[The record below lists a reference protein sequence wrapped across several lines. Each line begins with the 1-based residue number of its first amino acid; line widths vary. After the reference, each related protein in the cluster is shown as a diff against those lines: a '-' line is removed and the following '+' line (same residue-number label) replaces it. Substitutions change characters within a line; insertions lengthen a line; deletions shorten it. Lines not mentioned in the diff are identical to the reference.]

1 MIRVPLS
8 ALAGVS
14 MALLLFWLLALLVV
28 PPEQTIE
35 RPDAAVP
42 LKLASM
48 TEVVEPAAP
57 EAAPAPEEAPSPS
70 LAEAESLP
78 ERPDAIPL
86 SEPDPQPEPEPE
98 PTPAPEPVP
107 ESTPDPTPEPAAVP
121 EPESIP
127 DPAPAPQPEP
137 ASAAPSEPVALAAE
151 ESAEES
157 KPADAALE
165 AVSTAEPAGQGSQA
179 SDVPVEVGEAIPVS
193 RVPPN
198 YPRRALRRGLEGHV
212 ELEFLIQPD
221 GRVDP
226 SSIRVLEARPR
237 RAFEAAAE
245 SAVAEW
251 RFEPDGRLRRARQ
264 RLEFQ
269 LR

>member
-1 MIRVPLS
+1 MIRSLLA
-8 ALAGVS
+8 ALGGGA
-14 MALLLFWLLALLVV
+14 MALGLFWLLALLVA

-35 RPDAAVP
+35 RPDVSAP
-42 LKLASM
+42 LRLAS
-48 TEVVEPAAP
+48 
-57 EAAPAPEEAPSPS
+57 PAPQEAPSPS
-70 LAEAESLP
+70 LAEAEAESLS
-78 ERPDAIPL
+78 ERPDAIAL
-86 SEPDPQPEPEPE
+86 SEPDPQPEP
-98 PTPAPEPVP
+98 TAAPEPVP
-107 ESTPDPTPEPAAVP
+107 EPTPEPTPVP

-137 ASAAPSEPVALAAE
+137 VSAAPSEPLALAAE
-151 ESAEES
+151 AS

-165 AVSTAEPAGQGSQA
+165 AVSTAEPASQGSQA
-179 SDVPVEVGEAIPVS
+179 SDVPVAVGEAIPVN

-198 YPRRALRRGLEGHV
+198 YPRRALRRGLEGYV

-251 RFEPDGRLRRARQ
+251 RFESDGRLRRARQ